1 MPRFSMLVSTNPVP
15 GKEEEYNRWYDGRHL
30 PDVLRLDGF
39 VAAQRFRLADA
50 EPAQDAPHRYLAI
63 YEVEAESV
71 EAAGKVLTD
80 GFASGALPMNDA
92 LDLSS
97 LTLLYYE
104 PITDRRTSEGGQ

>member
-15 GKEEEYNRWYDGRHL
+15 GREDEFNRWYDAQHL
-30 PDVLRLDGF
+30 PDVLRLDGM

-63 YEVEAESV
+63 YEVEAESM
-71 EAAGKVLTD
+71 EAASKVLTD
-80 GFASGALPMNDA
+80 GFASGALPMSDA

-97 LTLLYYE
+97 LGLLYYE
-104 PITDRRTSEGGQ
+104 PITDRRTG